1 MTHHHFTTPSTP
13 STAED
18 TADLHDTRDDHE
30 GRDVRDVHDVHDVVA
45 RVLSRTGTALA
56 STAAQHEHADGYADG
71 LDDGALER
79 EARAA
84 RRRVAGLSTELE
96 DVSEVEYRQVRL
108 EKVVLVG
115 LELPR
120 PHGAAAPGGGALE
133 ARDVQ
138 DADTSLRELAAL
150 AETARRAGLV
160 VTERDRVVAGLREQ
174 GWAVPEAQG
183 NFFWLGVGPATTA
196 LAEHFR
202 AAGILVR
209 PFAGEG
215 VRVSV
220 GTPGENDRVLAAAAT
235 SPLLRRFR

>member
-1 MTHHHFTTPSTP
+1 MTHHHSNTPSTP
-13 STAED
+13 ED
-18 TADLHDTRDDHE
+18 AADLHDTGGAHE
-30 GRDVRDVHDVHDVVA
+30 GRDVHDVHDVVA

-56 STAAQHEHADGYADG
+56 STAAQHEHADGYRDG

-120 PHGAAAPGGGALE
+120 PHGPATGAAGVSGQVC
-133 ARDVQ
+133 DTQ

-150 AETARRAGLV
+150 AQTAGSEVLDALIQKRDHPDPATYLGSGKAKELAETVAAVGADTRHPTRRPVRPAH
-160 VTERDRVVAGLREQ
+160 RDRAVRTCAPRPAGSL
-174 GWAVPEAQG
+174 
-183 NFFWLGVGPATTA
+183 
-196 LAEHFR
+196 
-202 AAGILVR
+202 
-209 PFAGEG
+209 
-215 VRVSV
+215 
-220 GTPGENDRVLAAAAT
+220 TP
-235 SPLLRRFR
+235 

>member
-1 MTHHHFTTPSTP
+1 MTHHHSNTPSTP
-13 STAED
+13 EEA
-18 TADLHDTRDDHE
+18 ADLRDDRDVHE
-30 GRDVRDVHDVHDVVA
+30 GRDVHDVHDVVA

-120 PHGAAAPGGGALE
+120 PHGPATGAAGGSGQV
-133 ARDVQ
+133 RDTQ
-138 DADTSLRELAAL
+138 DADKIG
-150 AETARRAGLV
+150 RAHV
-160 VTERDRVVAGLREQ
+160 
-174 GWAVPEAQG
+174 
-183 NFFWLGVGPATTA
+183 
-196 LAEHFR
+196 
-202 AAGILVR
+202 
-209 PFAGEG
+209 
-215 VRVSV
+215 
-220 GTPGENDRVLAAAAT
+220 
-235 SPLLRRFR
+235 